1 MGRWVGGNQ
10 RQKQSQRRVVEGWR
24 ELLSPH
30 KSRKRRATYVGHLLW
45 YRGEGKSTNTAR
57 AKARAR
63 TTARRFDCSPHTS
76 RAQDARHMWATC
88 FGIEAKVKAQIRHE
102 QKAKAAA

>member
-30 KSRKRRATYVGHLLW
+30 KPRKRR
-45 YRGEGKSTNTAR
+45 
-57 AKARAR
+57 
-63 TTARRFDCSPHTS
+63 
-76 RAQDARHMWATC
+76 ATC

-102 QKAKAAA
+102 QTQGQEQRQGDLIALPTQVAQKTRDICGPPALVSRRREKHKYGTSKNKGKNNDK